1 MNVPLVNFY
10 HPDKKTRPGL
20 RVGQKSFNKSYVRL
34 LLKSEVFRD
43 VSRAYRKRFYDDCLE
58 ERQKKVGK
66 FVSYLKGVV
75 NKYGCNAQKMKEV
88 IRSKNCKVP
97 WSNFEIAEADRRA
110 LDDLERYQLQFSDI
124 GGDEE

>member
-1 MNVPLVNFY
+1 M
-10 HPDKKTRPGL
+10 
-20 RVGQKSFNKSYVRL
+20 
-34 LLKSEVFRD
+34 
-43 VSRAYRKRFYDDCLE
+43 
-58 ERQKKVGK
+58 GK

-75 NKYGCNAQKMKEV
+75 NKYGCDAQKMREV